1 LKNQGK
7 QVDELNEKIDNYTMK
22 YKKNKEKRREI
33 KSEYDATKLECDKVN
48 MALYNSIQG
57 YEKRIA
63 DLKENFDNEMQEE
76 KIRVDE
82 FLKFNDDL
90 RDSDLYSVY
99 KELRKKFE
107 EKLKECIE
115 FRDLSEKISKEKIK

>member
-1 LKNQGK
+1 
-7 QVDELNEKIDNYTMK
+7 MK

-115 FRDLSEKISKEKIK
+115 FRDLSEKISKQKIK